1 MKASKTELVVRALEN
16 GTVIDHIPANRLF
29 KVVSLLHLDETE
41 DKITI
46 GNNLRS
52 EKLGTKGVL
61 KIADRY
67 LDTEELNKLAII
79 APNAHINIIKDYQ
92 VVEKVRLAI
101 PDDIV
106 DVLQCVNPMCVTNKE
121 HVPTH
126 FHLLDAEK
134 GTVKCHYCERVINRE
149 DCILKWAK

>member
-1 MKASKTELVVRALEN
+1 M
-16 GTVIDHIPANRLF
+16 
-29 KVVSLLHLDETE
+29 LHLDETE

-67 LDTEELNKLAII
+67 LQPEELNKLAII
-79 APNAHINIIKDYQ
+79 APNAHISIIKDYQ
-92 VVEKVRLAI
+92 VVEKVRLDI
-101 PDDIV
+101 PEEIV
-106 DVLQCVNPMCVTNKE
+106 DVLQCLNPMCVTNKE
-121 HVPTH
+121 RIATR
-126 FHLLDAEK
+126 FHLMDREK

-149 DCILKWAK
+149 DCILK

>member
-1 MKASKTELVVRALEN
+1 MKASKTELIVRALEN

-67 LDTEELNKLAII
+67 LQPEELNKLAIL
-79 APNAHINIIKDYQ
+79 APNAHISIIKDYQ
-92 VVEKVRLAI
+92 VV
-101 PDDIV
+101 
-106 DVLQCVNPMCVTNKE
+106 
-121 HVPTH
+121 
-126 FHLLDAEK
+126 
-134 GTVKCHYCERVINRE
+134 
-149 DCILKWAK
+149 

>member
-1 MKASKTELVVRALEN
+1 MKARKTELIVRALEN

-67 LDTEELNKLAII
+67 LQPAELNKLAIL
-79 APNAHINIIKDYQ
+79 APNAHISIIKDYQ
-92 VVEKVRLAI
+92 VVEKVRLSM
-101 PDDIV
+101 PNDIV
-106 DVLQCVNPMCVTNKE
+106 DVLHCVNPMCVTNKE
-121 HVPTH
+121 HIATR
-126 FHLLDAEK
+126 FHLINAET
-134 GTVKCHYCERVINRE
+134 GQVKCHYCERVINRE
-149 DCILKWAK
+149 DCILK

>member
-1 MKASKTELVVRALEN
+1 MKASNTELIVRALEN
-16 GTVIDHIPANRLF
+16 GTVIDHIPSNRLF
-29 KVVSLLHLDETE
+29 KVVSLLHLDETT
-41 DKITI
+41 DQITI

-67 LDTEELNKLAII
+67 LQPEELNKLAIL
-79 APNAHINIIKDYQ
+79 APNAHINIIKDFQ
-92 VVEKVRLAI
+92 VVEKVRLSM

-121 HVPTH
+121 HVTTR
-126 FHLLDAEK
+126 FHLIDAEK
-134 GTVKCHYCERVINRE
+134 GLVKCHYCERVINRE
-149 DCILKWAK
+149 DCIIK